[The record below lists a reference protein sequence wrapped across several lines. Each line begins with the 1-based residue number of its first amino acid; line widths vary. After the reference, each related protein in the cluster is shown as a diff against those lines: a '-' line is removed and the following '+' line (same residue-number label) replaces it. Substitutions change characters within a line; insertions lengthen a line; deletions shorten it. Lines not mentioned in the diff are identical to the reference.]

1 MDALEEYIIPI
12 SGLKIGSHS
21 FDFQVDKA
29 FFAQFPDSLIKEG
42 LFKVHLDFEKRIDLY
57 ELYFSY
63 EGTTESTCDRCLAAV
78 NFPIKGENQLI
89 IKFAEEYLED
99 VDVVYIPIKTEEF
112 NVAKHIYEYLSLA
125 VPFVKRYNCEEEED
139 KPCDFETLAALEK
152 QQKGGEKE
160 ADDKENPIWDSLK
173 GIKFN

>member
-1 MDALEEYIIPI
+1 MDALVEYLIPI

-21 FDFQVDKA
+21 FDFQVDKT
-29 FFAQFPDSLIKEG
+29 FFTHFPDSLIKDG
-42 LFKVHLDFEKRIDLY
+42 MFKVHLDFEKRIDLY
-57 ELYFSY
+57 ELHFSY

-112 NVAKHIYEYLSLA
+112 SVAKHIYEYLSLA
-125 VPFVKRYNCEEEED
+125 VPFIKRYNCEDEKI
-139 KPCDFETLAALEK
+139 KPCDLETLAFLNK
-152 QQKGGEKE
+152 QE
-160 ADDKENPIWDSLK
+160 ADSQKSSDKENPIWDSLK
-173 GIKFN
+173 NIKFN